1 MKYIRQLTAALLA
14 LMLCLSTAGC
24 DATGNS
30 VQPAEST
37 PEQVTES
44 QSEQPQTITRTAM
57 VTLGDV
63 PLISGQTPY
72 AELLGTGWTPT
83 MDYGEDTLSPGSV
96 LAGMSMENESCPG
109 IRFNYAVINCGEAET
124 TVANSSLY
132 SFNVQRTGSDSAAGT
147 EIGLPCGLTMASS
160 LDEVRAAL
168 GEETEETLNEYEAE
182 HAQYKFVYKAD
193 GDDFVL
199 YLYFS
204 KSDTSKIISVDYEC
218 IY

>member
-1 MKYIRQLTAALLA
+1 MNYIKQLSVALLA
-14 LMLCLSTAGC
+14 LTLCLSAAGC
-24 DATGNS
+24 GGSGDTSA
-30 VQPAEST
+30 QPAESIQT
-37 PEQVTES
+37 TEN
-44 QSEQPQTITRTAM
+44 QTEPQTFTRTAL
-57 VTLGDV
+57 VTLGGV
-63 PLISGQTPY
+63 PLISGQTTY
-72 AELLGTGWTPT
+72 QELLSAGWTPT
-83 MDYGEDTLSPGSV
+83 MDYAEDTLTPGSV

-109 IRFNYAVINCGEAET
+109 IRFNYAVINCGDAET
-124 TVANSSLY
+124 TVADSSLY

-204 KSDTSKIISVDYEC
+204 KSDTSKILSVDYEC